1 MRRGL
6 ICFVLTG
13 VFVFGLT
20 VLSHPP
26 RQRSSAE
33 DTCSNEPANPMNLV
47 REIGALIKKGRTEK
61 MAKLISQL
69 SRKQCRLKLPAVPAA
84 KLDGVQLYRQGS
96 ESVVLVGAQYKCKKC
111 PRWHVSVATGF
122 AIAASG
128 VVVTNY
134 HVVNK
139 PGGAGMAI
147 MTRAGKVHGVGE
159 VLAANKDADV
169 AILKTTATDLV
180 PLPLQVGAPVGTP
193 IHVIS
198 HPSKMTYMLT
208 EGIIA
213 RRHDH
218 RTKSGNIEMLAITA
232 DFAKGSSGGP
242 VLSERGAAVGMVA
255 STRSIYYEKKN
266 GVETKLQM
274 VIKNCVCAESILAC
288 ISR

>member
-20 VLSHPP
+20 VLSRPARQPP
-26 RQRSSAE
+26 PAE
-33 DTCSNEPANPMNLV
+33 DLCSNEPASPMNLI
-47 REIGALIKKGRTEK
+47 REIGTLIKKGRTEK
-61 MAKLISQL
+61 MATLISQL
-69 SRKQCRLKLPAVPAA
+69 SRKQCRLKLPVAPAA

-96 ESVVLVGAQYKCKKC
+96 ESVVLVGVQYKCKKC

-122 AIAASG
+122 AIAAPG

-139 PGGAGMAI
+139 PEGGGMAV
-147 MTRAGKVHGVGE
+147 MTRAGKVHGVRE

-180 PLPLQVGAPVGTP
+180 PLPVQVGAPVGTP
-193 IHVIS
+193 VHVIS
-198 HPSKMTYMLT
+198 HPSKITYMLT
-208 EGIIA
+208 DGIIA
-213 RRHDH
+213 RRHH
-218 RTKSGNIEMLAITA
+218 RHTKSGNIEMMAVTA

-242 VLSERGAAVGMVA
+242 VLSGRGAAVGMVA

-266 GVETKLQM
+266 GVQTKLQM
-274 VIKNCVCAESILAC
+274 VIKNCIAAESILAC
-288 ISR
+288 IQR